1 MDTKKAFSLISSYG
15 FFLFGFTSIILGSA
29 LPAIEKSFGLDHQM
43 AGVLLSLPTLAF
55 MASAI
60 VVSSLSNRFGP
71 FKLLAA
77 GIVCI
82 AAGLTVLSVGRSFWL
97 LLVGSMTVS
106 FGTGSMETSIGIA
119 VSGLNYKKPGG
130 ALNLMHSFFAI
141 GSIISPLIVAAFL
154 VDYTSWWK
162 PFLIALFVSLLLL
175 SFIPFLYGIPFVG
188 SDEKATHFR
197 KEIFSR
203 KIFWLIMVG
212 VLLYVG
218 YEIGF
223 TSWLSSFMF
232 ESKGIEMRYASI
244 FPALLWAGIFVGRLL
259 AGFFVDKLGYELSLL
274 MMVIIAFVSFGAA
287 LLLQSAIAIALAV
300 VFAGFGFS
308 GTFPTLQAILISSMK
323 NGIGFAIGMFTV
335 AASIGGAMSNF
346 LVGLLGHHFGMMA
359 GVIFILFLI
368 FLEMVVVLLIMR
380 VRKERLDAQ

>member
-29 LPAIEKSFGLDHQM
+29 LPAIEKSFGIDHQV

-55 MASAI
+55 MFSAI

-77 GIVCI
+77 GILSI

-97 LLVGSMTVS
+97 LLVGSMAVS

-119 VSGLNYKKPGG
+119 VSGLNYRRPGG
-130 ALNLMHSFFAI
+130 ALNLMHSFFAV
-141 GSIISPLIVAAFL
+141 GSIISPFIVAAFL

-162 PFLIALFVSLLLL
+162 PFLIGLFASVLLLF
-175 SFIPFLYGIPFVG
+175 FIPFMYRIPFIVN
-188 SDEKATHFR
+188 DEKATHFR
-197 KEIFSR
+197 KEIFSK
-203 KIFWLIMVG
+203 KIFWLIMAG

-223 TSWLSSFMF
+223 TSWLSSFVF
-232 ESKGIEMRYASI
+232 EVKGIDIRYASI

-287 LLLQSAIAIALAV
+287 LLLQSAVAIALAV

-335 AASIGGAMSNF
+335 AASIGGAISNF
-346 LVGLLGHHFGMMA
+346 LVGFLGHRFGMMA
-359 GVIFILFLI
+359 GVIFIMFLI
-368 FLEMVVVLLIMR
+368 FLEIVVVLFIMKFR
-380 VRKERLDAQ
+380 AVKVNAQ

>member
-1 MDTKKAFSLISSYG
+1 
-15 FFLFGFTSIILGSA
+15 
-29 LPAIEKSFGLDHQM
+29 
-43 AGVLLSLPTLAF
+43 
-55 MASAI
+55 
-60 VVSSLSNRFGP
+60 
-71 FKLLAA
+71 
-77 GIVCI
+77 
-82 AAGLTVLSVGRSFWL
+82 
-97 LLVGSMTVS
+97 
-106 FGTGSMETSIGIA
+106 
-119 VSGLNYKKPGG
+119 
-130 ALNLMHSFFAI
+130 
-141 GSIISPLIVAAFL
+141 VAAFL

-197 KEIFSR
+197 KEIFSK

-259 AGFFVDKLGYELSLL
+259 AGIFVDKLGYELSLL

-308 GTFPTLQAILISSMK
+308 GTFPRFKPSSYPP
-323 NGIGFAIGMFTV
+323 
-335 AASIGGAMSNF
+335 
-346 LVGLLGHHFGMMA
+346 
-359 GVIFILFLI
+359 
-368 FLEMVVVLLIMR
+368 
-380 VRKERLDAQ
+380 